1 MEAVITAQT
10 YGFRSVFDKQQVS
23 SPTFKQV

>member
-1 MEAVITAQT
+1 MEAAITAKT
-10 YGFRSVFDKQQVS
+10 YGFRSAFDKQQVS